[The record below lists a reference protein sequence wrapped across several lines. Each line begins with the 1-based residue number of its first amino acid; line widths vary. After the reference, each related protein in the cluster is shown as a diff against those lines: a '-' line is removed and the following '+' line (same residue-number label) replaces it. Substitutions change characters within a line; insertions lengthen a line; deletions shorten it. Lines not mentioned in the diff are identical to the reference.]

1 MKIADAADLASK
13 AVREIKEDAVRRHKG
28 RVDLET
34 TIMVYRG
41 DEPVAIVNLPP
52 HRDQML
58 RAVYLAAGGF
68 SADVL
73 AVTHDSFT
81 VYGTPDEALNDPRT
95 GKPWKMAGH
104 DGPGSLQTY
113 VQEYGFDGT
122 VVEGLVTYVLNRA
135 GDAKQIGQPY
145 EVDGREVR
153 WLEWEGNRPGMHWFG
168 DVPNTL
174 KKIMAEKVFEQL
186 LPPVAVALAAT
197 DPVRARAIMDL
208 GTVELIEQ
216 KAELPIS
223 IALFA
228 KRGSRRDQILRERLA
243 RSRVQDPDR
252 RN

>member
-1 MKIADAADLASK
+1 MKIDEAADLASK

-34 TIMVYRG
+34 TIMTYRE

-52 HRDQML
+52 HRDEML
-58 RAVYLAAGGF
+58 KAAYLAAGGF

-73 AVTHDSFT
+73 TVTHDSYT
-81 VYGTPDEALNDPRT
+81 VHGDPSKAKDPRT
-95 GKPWKMAGH
+95 GKLWKQGGP
-104 DGPGSLQTY
+104 DGPGAMQTY
-113 VQEYGFDGT
+113 IDEYGFDGT

-135 GDAKQIGQPY
+135 GDVKQIGQPY

-174 KKIMAEKVFEQL
+174 KKIMAEKIFEQL

-197 DPVRARAIMDL
+197 DPERARAIMDL
-208 GTVELIEQ
+208 GTIDLIEE
-216 KAELPIS
+216 KAEVPVS

-228 KRGSRRDQILRERLA
+228 KRGSRRDQLLRERLE
-243 RSRVQDPDR
+243 RSRVHDPNR